1 MLKSFRYLASLLV
14 VASFLNISAGADEPV
29 VKPQMM
35 TRADIA
41 GEIFSRPDMI
51 KTERPGGATLD
62 VVSLFGKDE
71 KFVSGMYQSGAIR
84 FEITEPYGV
93 DEFMYFLKG
102 GVKLTSSD
110 GTIMIVNSGDAV
122 TIPKEWTGVWETDGY
137 TKIYVIY
144 SPTGEIE

>member
-1 MLKSFRYLASLLV
+1 MLKSIRYLASLFV
-14 VASFLNISAGADEPV
+14 VAGFLNISAGADEPV
-29 VKPQMM
+29 VKPQVM
-35 TRADIA
+35 TKADIA

-51 KTERPGGATLD
+51 KTERPNGVTLD

-71 KFVSGMYQSGAIR
+71 KFVSGMYQSGPSR

-102 GVKLTSSD
+102 SVRLTSPD
-110 GTIMIVNSGDAV
+110 GTVMTINPGDAV
-122 TIPKEWTGVWETDGY
+122 TIPKEWTGVWETEGY